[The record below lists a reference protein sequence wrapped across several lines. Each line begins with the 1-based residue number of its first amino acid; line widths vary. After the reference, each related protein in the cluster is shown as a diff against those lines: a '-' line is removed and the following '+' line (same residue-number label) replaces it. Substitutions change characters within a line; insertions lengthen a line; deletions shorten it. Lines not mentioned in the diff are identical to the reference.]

1 MQNLTLL
8 VGRLLLSLLFILS
21 GVEKIATYAATTK
34 LMVAQGIAPGLLPLL
49 IAIELG
55 GGLAILCGLFT
66 RWAAAILFIYAIVTA
81 IVFHDHL
88 GDPSEW
94 IDFLQGIAIAGG
106 FLVLA
111 VQGGGGLSLDAWRRR
126 RKQRQKIFF

>member
-21 GVEKIATYAATTK
+21 GIEKIAAYAATTK
-34 LMVAQGIAPGLLPLL
+34 LMVAEGIAPGLLPLL

-55 GGLAILCGLFT
+55 GGLAILCGFFT
-66 RWAAAILFIYAIVTA
+66 RWAAAFLFIYAIVTA
-81 IVFHDHL
+81 VAFHDRL
-88 GDPSEW
+88 ADPTQW
-94 IDFLQGIAIAGG
+94 ANFLQGIAIAGG

-111 VQGGGGLSLDAWRRR
+111 VQGAGGLSLDTWRRR